1 MNDELELIEE
11 FQSDSIDE
19 LVSERKK
26 KKAVQRLM
34 MQPSSSTKYYYIEN
48 YPNGDSIKSEISP
61 ENLDELG
68 KNNRASLA

>member
-1 MNDELELIEE
+1 
-11 FQSDSIDE
+11 
-19 LVSERKK
+19 
-26 KKAVQRLM
+26 

-68 KNNRASLA
+68 KNNRGPLAKKNIVAIHCFMQQFSKAGTPKNKL